1 MSLKNRD
8 LVEFLSSTK
17 HKGEHI
23 IVCGLGKSIL
33 ELDVEWL
40 KSQITIGVNDVN
52 RLFTPNYLVL
62 LDNANRFASERWQY
76 IKSNQTSIIFSQ
88 LHNEYLKCF
97 KESNVVKINLSNTQG
112 ACLDE
117 NNLGISYTS
126 PFVAVEIAYLLGAKH
141 ISLIG
146 VDFTEDHFFAQ
157 TGKHALNSKLPKIL
171 EHFRE
176 LKELLNKE
184 GVLLDVLTEN
194 SSLTQILPIT
204 LNYQKIKIN
213 E

>member
-1 MSLKNRD
+1 MNLRN
-8 LVEFLSSTK
+8 K
-17 HKGEHI
+17 HKDEHI
-23 IVCGLGKSIL
+23 IICGLGKSIL
-33 ELDVEWL
+33 ELDIEWL
-40 KSQITIGVNDVN
+40 KTQTTIGVNDIN

-62 LDNANRFASERWQY
+62 LDNANRFAPERWKY

-97 KESNVVKINLSNTQG
+97 KPNNIVKINLSNTQG
-112 ACLDE
+112 ASLDE
-117 NNLGISYTS
+117 NSLGISYTS
-126 PFVAVEIAYLLGAKH
+126 PFVACEIAYLLGAKH

-157 TGKHALNSKLPKIL
+157 TGKHALNNKLPKIL

-176 LKELLNKE
+176 LRDLLNKQ

-194 SSLTQILPIT
+194 SALTQILPTT
-204 LNYQKIKIN
+204 LNYQKINIPN